1 MIHRAL
7 VVVIRPETQLR
18 VDLDDKQSARRNDG
32 RDV

>member
-1 MIHRAL
+1 MIHRAF

-18 VDLDDKQSARRNDG
+18 VNLDDEQLARRNDS